1 MVETVAPAQVDFVQH
16 RTHALRS
23 DSVVNKVLLPNLF
36 LKSCSV
42 LFVANTIF
50 MTQSV
55 PQAYA
60 QHNSL
65 STIEQKTGW
74 KLLFDGKTTS
84 GWRNF
89 RKDDIGSGWM
99 VKDEALV
106 RMSSGA
112 GDIVTIDQYDSFE
125 LSIEYK
131 ISKAGNSGI
140 MFHVTEESDSPWK
153 TGPEIQIQ
161 DNVDGHDP
169 QNRDG
174 SISFMSH
181 RPMLYKDC
189 SRFDASGGAVESGH
203 TQSDSRS
210 VRDECQRNPVCDI
223 QKGSKDWEKRVSQ
236 SKFSQYPS
244 FGKATKGHVSLQD
257 HGDEVAYRNIKI
269 RELHQDGSVAS
280 NEVESILAVGYE
292 EAFPGVRWSGYE
304 AIDLDGKPQ
313 SFRPIVLT
321 HADDGSGRIFVATQQ
336 GVIHVLDP
344 ADRMKVSKVF
354 ADLTSKVTYKDN
366 ENEEGLLGVAF
377 HPKFKDNGTL
387 FVYYTS
393 AQKINTLLSLLVFA
407 CQQKIQIKS
416 TQPSRK
422 KFLLF
427 PSHSGIIM
435 AALFALIRRAIS
447 VLDSVTVAQEMTR

>member
-1 MVETVAPAQVDFVQH
+1 M
-16 RTHALRS
+16 
-23 DSVVNKVLLPNLF
+23 NKVLLPNLF

-169 QNRDG
+169 QKSG
-174 SISFMSH
+174 WLF
-181 RPMLYKDC
+181 YKDC

-223 QKGSKDWEKRVSQ
+223 QK
-236 SKFSQYPS
+236 
-244 FGKATKGHVSLQD
+244 
-257 HGDEVAYRNIKI
+257 
-269 RELHQDGSVAS
+269 
-280 NEVESILAVGYE
+280 
-292 EAFPGVRWSGYE
+292 
-304 AIDLDGKPQ
+304 
-313 SFRPIVLT
+313 
-321 HADDGSGRIFVATQQ
+321 
-336 GVIHVLDP
+336 
-344 ADRMKVSKVF
+344 
-354 ADLTSKVTYKDN
+354 
-366 ENEEGLLGVAF
+366 
-377 HPKFKDNGTL
+377 
-387 FVYYTS
+387 
-393 AQKINTLLSLLVFA
+393 
-407 CQQKIQIKS
+407 
-416 TQPSRK
+416 RK
-422 KFLLF
+422 
-427 PSHSGIIM
+427 
-435 AALFALIRRAIS
+435 
-447 VLDSVTVAQEMTR
+447 